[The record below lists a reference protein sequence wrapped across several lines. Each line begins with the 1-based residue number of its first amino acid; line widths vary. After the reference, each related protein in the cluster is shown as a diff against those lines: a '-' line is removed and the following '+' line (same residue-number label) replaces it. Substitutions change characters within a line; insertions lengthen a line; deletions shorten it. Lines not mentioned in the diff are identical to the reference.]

1 MTVEIDFNPYLE
13 LLRSHY
19 AEKCRFYTPTDAETK
34 IQLRVQTVSRKSQV
48 EDNAHPDHYGVF
60 EKYLNLIEAPPKSPN
75 TGGLRNSE
83 LPSIGG
89 QGGVPRVFET
99 SQGSSYRLA
108 TMSS

>member
-48 EDNAHPDHYGVF
+48 EDNAHPDHYG
-60 EKYLNLIEAPPKSPN
+60 LIEAPPKSPN